1 MNVSVRIEAVEGA
14 PGDVVFRWD
23 PDTDI
28 LTANLRKKARGD
40 GDSGSVEIEGR
51 DGSWLVLD
59 LVAGSVHGVEVAVW
73 PEVKRRSSLVP
84 PDTIIDGRVRVGTG
98 NGSGVASIETTT
110 ALQAES
116 DAAERVLHFRLGAPR
131 PTRTIRIANG
141 ILIDVDADDH
151 LAGVWLVGV
160 PPLPADEP

>member
-1 MNVSVRIEAVEGA
+1 VNVSVRIEAVEGA

-28 LTANLRKKARGD
+28 LTANLKRKPKGEGA
-40 GDSGSVEIEGR
+40 SGSVEIEGR

-73 PEVKRRSSLVP
+73 PEVKRRSALAP
-84 PDTIIDGRVRVGTG
+84 PDAITDGRILVGSG
-98 NGSGVASIETTT
+98 NGSGIASIETTT
-110 ALQAES
+110 ALQAEA
-116 DAAERVLHFRLGAPR
+116 DPAERVFHFRLGAPR